1 MEVVGKIKLLKAT
14 QVVSDKFQKRELVVV
29 TDEQYPQPIL
39 IEFTQDKCSILDKY
53 SVGQDVTVGI
63 NLRGREWINP
73 QGEVKYFNQIQGWN
87 IKEFKSDDK
96 MHLNQEE
103 QNQFKPAPALVDAPA
118 DDSDL
123 PF

>member
-1 MEVVGKIKLLKAT
+1 MEVVGKIKVIGTENQVSAT
-14 QVVSDKFQKRELVVV
+14 FKKRELVVV
-29 TDEQYPQPIL
+29 TTEQFPQPIL
-39 IEFTQDKCSILDKY
+39 IEFAQDKCSILDKY

-73 QGEVKYFNQIQGWN
+73 QGEVKYFNQIQGWS

-103 QNQFKPAPALVDAPA
+103 QNQFKPAPALVDAPS